1 MNATVLVRVRWSD
14 SAGCFTAQTM
24 VPVKD
29 RQEASCT
36 YSAEVAAKRAA
47 AKHFQVEGVSPE
59 DHITT
64 LTACKPGTNITAVGK
79 EWAAFEFA
87 PKGSTTQTE
96 LFQAGGAS

>member
-1 MNATVLVRVRWSD
+1 MNATVLVRVRWAD

-24 VPVKD
+24 IPLKD

-36 YSAEVAAKRAA
+36 YSAEVAAKRA
-47 AKHFQVEGVSPE
+47 
-59 DHITT
+59 
-64 LTACKPGTNITAVGK
+64 AVGK